1 MRPWS
6 PEGKRDLMGNAVF
19 FNFAQFWNGG
29 DPNPFVG
36 QTLHKGEVHYSSEN
50 HRFT

>member
-19 FNFAQFWNGG
+19 LILPNFGMGG